1 MTFDA
6 VVVQHVWRA
15 VDRDADFF
23 QVREDVL
30 FRISCTCGVRL
41 HKQQNNALHGSS
53 LGVDFYVYSRLCS
66 SVDRHHFWPAHVI
79 IGKLFSGC
87 VDAFRLFCEILA
99 VDHLIFQLDVRQLV
113 FQLGRV

>member
-1 MTFDA
+1 M
-6 VVVQHVWRA
+6 
-15 VDRDADFF
+15 
-23 QVREDVL
+23 
-30 FRISCTCGVRL
+30 
-41 HKQQNNALHGSS
+41 
-53 LGVDFYVYSRLCS
+53 GVDFYVYSCLCS

-79 IGKLFSGC
+79 IGKLFAGC